1 MTDIW
6 QLIDCSR
13 SLPELDEE
21 QQEEALSDEA
31 DVIAEI
37 LSALPAPNAP
47 NDCPD
52 VHSNFA
58 DYTNFENLVAVRR
71 QHQTIQGSTGT
82 RRFISTTS
90 LEESATIKKTS
101 EEAQLR
107 CKFEKISREFRQGQR
122 GQGMGLDR
130 SMRWMAQP
138 ATGDA
143 ANAATVAA
151 SVNNRVWP
159 FCSSMLN

>member
-6 QLIDCSR
+6 QLIDCSC

-47 NDCPD
+47 NDHPD

-58 DYTNFENLVAVRR
+58 DYTNFENLVAVHH
-71 QHQTIQGSTGT
+71 QHKTIQGSTGT
-82 RRFISTTS
+82 
-90 LEESATIKKTS
+90 
-101 EEAQLR
+101 
-107 CKFEKISREFRQGQR
+107 
-122 GQGMGLDR
+122 
-130 SMRWMAQP
+130 
-138 ATGDA
+138 
-143 ANAATVAA
+143 
-151 SVNNRVWP
+151 
-159 FCSSMLN
+159 